1 MPERPPQLAVS
12 IVLHDVSP
20 ASWPAYQ
27 DFIRAVDA
35 IGRIPLTLLVVP
47 DFHHQYSLDQFPD
60 FRHAIDQRIALGDE
74 VVLHGYYHQDD
85 SALRPNPLNLF
96 MRRIYTHEGE
106 FYSLDELQ
114 ATQRLHFGLAL
125 FKAYDWPVAGFVAPA
140 WLMSPGARAALR
152 RTSLSYTSDLKGLI
166 RLPDWQRLQD
176 TPTLVWSSRSAWRR
190 VVSRYWNQL
199 RLAQSLSSP
208 LIRLGLHPNDMAHQ
222 AAVRF
227 WLKTLETLLLTH
239 IPLTKAQWVNSCP

>member
-1 MPERPPQLAVS
+1 MPECRAKPAFS

-20 ASWPAYQ
+20 ASWPTYQ

-35 IGRIPLTLLVVP
+35 KGRIPLTLLVVP
-47 DFHHQYSLDQFPD
+47 DFHHLYSLDRFPG
-60 FRHAIDQRIALGDE
+60 FRRAIDQRIALGDE

-85 SALRPNPLNLF
+85 SALRPDPVNLF

-114 ATQRLHFGLAL
+114 ATQRLQSGLAL

-152 RTSLSYTSDLKGLI
+152 RSSLRYTSDLKGLI
-166 RLPDWQRLQD
+166 RLPDWQRLTD
-176 TPTLVWSSRSAWRR
+176 TPTLVWSARSAWRR
-190 VVSRYWNQL
+190 VASRYWNQL
-199 RLAQSLSSP
+199 RLAQCLSGP
-208 LIRLGLHPNDMAHQ
+208 YIRLGLHPNDMAHQ
-222 AAVRF
+222 AAVHF
-227 WLKTLETLLLTH
+227 WLNTLETLLPTH
-239 IPLTKAQWVNSCP
+239 TPLTKAQWVYSCS